1 MNDGQKPQTEYE
13 IITTKRDEKPQTAE
27 EIAKQ
32 AQEMEA
38 EKERAFQA
46 KMSAYEYELE
56 QNERKAQNSGDE
68 DEDYLGNDEL

>member
-1 MNDGQKPQTEYE
+1 
-13 IITTKRDEKPQTAE
+13 
-27 EIAKQ
+27 
-32 AQEMEA
+32 MEA

-56 QNERKAQNSGDE
+56 QNEKKAQNSGDE